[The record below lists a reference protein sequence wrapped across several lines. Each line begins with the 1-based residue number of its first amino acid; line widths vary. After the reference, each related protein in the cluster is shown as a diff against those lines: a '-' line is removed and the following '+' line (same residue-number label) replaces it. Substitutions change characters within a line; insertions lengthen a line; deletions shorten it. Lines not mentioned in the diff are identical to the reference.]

1 MINDFF
7 VKLSLTSKKKD
18 TSVWSWNLMK
28 HFLAL
33 GAVRE
38 PWLCAICLQ
47 GSAST
52 VASLAGVIVNLL
64 GYVGLDGEPMES
76 CQLALV

>member
-1 MINDFF
+1 
-7 VKLSLTSKKKD
+7 
-18 TSVWSWNLMK
+18 MK
-28 HFLAL
+28 HFLAP

-47 GSAST
+47 GLAILNPGAST